1 MTTST
6 PTNEG
11 VAIAATVIA
20 QAKGDVPSAR
30 RVLGDAHRWTCT
42 IDPSFKPD
50 DKDKRIAE
58 LEAQVQAAG
67 EDREWDAM
75 RADRDLH
82 EAQGKRIA
90 EELSIVEGE
99 RNDAKVKVAALTIE
113 NANLTRIASELT
125 GRVFAIQ
132 VDRDQANESND
143 ALRDEL
149 AAIKLELANVR
160 ALNFDAPR
168 KADAERAAQIVEP
181 VAPVVVEPAKPA
193 PRTFDPGAVYDRIEA
208 ATEAA
213 KPAPVSSDPVR
224 PANVS
229 EGAWASM
236 SPMMRS
242 FAAKRAATVS

>member
-42 IDPSFKPD
+42 IDPSFKLD
-50 DKDKRIAE
+50 DKDKRIAD
-58 LEAQVQAAG
+58 LEAQVQASG

-75 RADRDLH
+75 RADRDDFQ
-82 EAQGKRIA
+82 A
-90 EELSIVEGE
+90 
-99 RNDAKVKVAALTIE
+99 KVAALTNE

-132 VDRDQANESND
+132 GDRDQANESND

-149 AAIKLELANVR
+149 AAVKLELANVR

-168 KADAERAAQIVEP
+168 KADPERDAQIVEP
-181 VAPVVVEPAKPA
+181 VVPGCLLCGNATQGDRFHCATCIAKLAATQSAPVAVEPA
-193 PRTFDPGAVYDRIEA
+193 
-208 ATEAA
+208 
-213 KPAPVSSDPVR
+213 APVPVQVTKPTPASSDPVR
-224 PANVS
+224 PSNVS

-242 FAAKRAATVS
+242 FAAKRAAAVN

>member
-42 IDPSFKPD
+42 IDPSFKAD
-50 DKDKRIAE
+50 DKDARIAE
-58 LEAQVQAAG
+58 LETQVQASG

-75 RADRDLH
+75 RADRDDF
-82 EAQGKRIA
+82 Q
-90 EELSIVEGE
+90 
-99 RNDAKVKVAALTIE
+99 AKVAKLTIE
-113 NANLTRIASELT
+113 NANLLRSVDDLTR
-125 GRVFAIQ
+125 RVVKIE
-132 VDRDQANESND
+132 VERDQAVAAVETEGELVGD
-143 ALRDEL
+143 LRREL
-149 AAIKLELANVR
+149 AAVKLELAQVR

-168 KADAERAAQIVEP
+168 KADAEAERQAAYDAAAAGDGVHFDVEP
-181 VAPVVVEPAKPA
+181 TEAEKAASYATNPPADLHAAAPTPVQVAKPA
-193 PRTFDPGAVYDRIEA
+193 Q
-208 ATEAA
+208 
-213 KPAPVSSDPVR
+213 VSSDPVR
-224 PANVS
+224 PSNVS

-242 FAAKRAATVS
+242 FAAKRAATVN